1 MLKEVTRAQP
11 HDFPATLH
19 ELLAGTQR
27 ELDEIKPPFVR
38 DMRQKAPQVFQV
50 IERRRAALFQRYF
63 GKLLVDGQRAGM
75 VRKDVPANLIIE
87 ILLAIVQ
94 AIMNPAKMEKLG
106 MMPKEGFA
114 GILKIVLQGALT
126 PKGRKACAH
135 GSLGARQPRSDRGSR
150 IHSELC
156 PVGAIALLLLLAGCG
171 ARKNAVSGT
180 IEVDEAHVGPRSGG
194 RVEKILA
201 WEGDRLHEGQVI
213 VQLDAS
219 ELRARRDLASAQID
233 TAAHDA
239 DAQEAQLVFL
249 RDDAGRQKD
258 LLNRRVVSA
267 TDAERSDSAA
277 KAQEKNVAA
286 AKMRVAQARAQL
298 ADIDSQLA
306 EMQIIAPAD
315 SILEVLSVKV
325 GDVLPANREA
335 ATLLMTGHLWVRV
348 YVPESWLGLI
358 KLGEQVRVRVD
369 SFPHTDFNG
378 VVEQINR
385 QAEFT
390 PRNVQTVADR
400 IKQVFGVKVRLPSD
414 DDRLRA
420 GMAADV
426 YFPNVK

>member
-1 MLKEVTRAQP
+1 MNASFVRRCARTVGP
-11 HDFPATLH
+11 
-19 ELLAGTQR
+19 AGT
-27 ELDEIKPPFVR
+27 L
-38 DMRQKAPQVFQV
+38 
-50 IERRRAALFQRYF
+50 
-63 GKLLVDGQRAGM
+63 
-75 VRKDVPANLIIE
+75 
-87 ILLAIVQ
+87 
-94 AIMNPAKMEKLG
+94 
-106 MMPKEGFA
+106 
-114 GILKIVLQGALT
+114 
-126 PKGRKACAH
+126 
-135 GSLGARQPRSDRGSR
+135 
-150 IHSELC
+150 
-156 PVGAIALLLLLAGCG
+156 ALLLLLAGCSS
-171 ARKNAVSGT
+171 RKNVVSGT
-180 IEVDEAHVGPRSGG
+180 IEVDEAHVGPRAGG

-201 WEGDRLHEGQVI
+201 QEGDRLHEGQVI

-219 ELRARRDLASAQID
+219 ELRARRDLAAAQID
-233 TAAHDA
+233 TAVHDA

-249 RDDAGRQKD
+249 RDDAKRQQD
-258 LLNRRVVSA
+258 LLERRVVSA
-267 TDAERSDSAA
+267 TDAERADSAA
-277 KAQEKNVAA
+277 KTQEKNVAA

-306 EMQIIAPAD
+306 EMQVVAPAD

-325 GDVLPANREA
+325 GDVLPANHEV
-335 ATLLMTGHLWVRV
+335 ATLLLTGHLWVRV

-369 SFPHTDFNG
+369 SFPHTDFEG

-426 YFPNVK
+426 YFPRVN